1 MRVVKGAYLAPGV
14 VVTGDVVLGAG
25 ANLWYGTIVRGDLA
39 RVTLGDAVNIQDGC
53 VLHTDSGAPLTIEPG
68 AVAGHAVVLHGSTVG
83 ADTLLGIGSRL
94 LSGSEIGPECIVAAG
109 AVVVEGM
116 KVPARSVVM
125 GVPGKVVRAATVDE
139 VARTRAINARYL
151 ELARRY
157 AEGRIDRPYGG

>member
-25 ANLWYGTIVRGDLA
+25 ANLWYGTVVRGDLA

-53 VLHTDSGAPLTIEPG
+53 ILHTDSGVPLTIEPG
-68 AVAGHAVVLHGSTVG
+68 VVAGHAVVLHGSTVG

-94 LSGSEIGPECIVAAG
+94 LSGSEVGPECVIAAG
-109 AVVVEGM
+109 TVVVEGM

-157 AEGRIDRPYGG
+157 AEGRVDRPYGG